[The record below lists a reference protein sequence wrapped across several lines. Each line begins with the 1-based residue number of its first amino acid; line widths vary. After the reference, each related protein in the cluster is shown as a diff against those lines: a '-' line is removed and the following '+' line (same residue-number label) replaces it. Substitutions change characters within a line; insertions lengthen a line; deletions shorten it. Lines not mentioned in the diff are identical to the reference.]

1 MVWVRQIGFIVAAA
15 STIHTA
21 FWVASGDWLRMV
33 FAFTKTVVVA
43 APPEGKA
50 LTVQLLS
57 ENELVTAHVEPALG
71 VHPLYVKFEFFM

>member
-1 MVWVRQIGFIVAAA
+1 
-15 STIHTA
+15 
-21 FWVASGDWLRMV
+21 MV
-33 FAFTKTVVVA
+33 FAFTKTAVVA